1 MMQRYTN
8 LDYTPTIQPKSTL
21 LCDNR
26 HEYKVSFV
34 LSFQDKVVLLIFVYF
49 FNLMGRYGWN
59 IILCNPDQIFV
70 EYLDGEIEIVRS
82 DGRTGYGFVTDYLEL
97 MSTLYS
103 RHLKAVDE
111 ILKRML
117 GCNYEQIKRMRKLYE
132 SKLAVISL
140 NCAFG
145 GLENHPHCD
154 LSGNLS
160 FSAPDCPLRA
170 VCPFNGREKNNKEGL
185 YGCDPIYET
194 NLSQRQKEIATLLAE
209 TPLNTSEIARTVYL
223 DEGRVRNISSE
234 IYASLGV
241 KNRQEMVCFLRGKRL
256 L

>member
-8 LDYTPTIQPKSTL
+8 MDYTPTIQPNSTL

-26 HEYKVSFV
+26 HEYKVSFS
-34 LSFQDKVVLLIFVYF
+34 LFFQGKHVLLIFVYF
-49 FNLMGRYGWN
+49 LSLMSKYGWN

-97 MSTLYS
+97 MSTHYS
-103 RHLKAVDE
+103 RHLEAVDE

-117 GCNYEQIKRMRKLYE
+117 GCNYEQIRKIRRVYE
-132 SKLAVISL
+132 SKLAIVSI

-145 GLENHPHCD
+145 GLNKYPHCD

-160 FSAPDCPLRA
+160 FSVPNCPLRA
-170 VCPFNGREKNNKEGL
+170 VCPFNGEGKKNEEGR
-185 YGCDPIYET
+185 YGCNPIYET
-194 NLSQRQKEIATLLAE
+194 NLSQRQKEIATLLVE
-209 TPLNTSEIARTVYL
+209 TPLNTSEIAGTVYL
-223 DEGRVRNISSE
+223 DEGRIRNISSE

-241 KNRQEMVCFLRGKRL
+241 KNRQELVCFLRGKRL

>member
-1 MMQRYTN
+1 MQIYTN
-8 LDYTPTIQPKSTL
+8 LDYTPTIQPNSTL

-26 HEYKVSFV
+26 HEYKVSFS
-34 LSFQDKVVLLIFVYF
+34 LFFQCKHVLLIFVYF
-49 FNLMGRYGWN
+49 LNLMSRYGWN

-97 MSTLYS
+97 MSTHYS
-103 RHLKAVDE
+103 RHLEAVDE

-117 GCNYEQIKRMRKLYE
+117 GCNYEQIKRIRKLYE
-132 SKLAVISL
+132 SKLAAISI

-170 VCPFNGREKNNKEGL
+170 FCPFNGREKNNKEGL
-185 YGCDPIYET
+185 YGCNPIYKT
-194 NLSQRQKEIATLLAE
+194 NLSQRQKEIATLLVE
-209 TPLNTSEIARTVYL
+209 TPFNTSEIAGTVYL

-241 KNRQEMVCFLRGKRL
+241 KNRHELVCFLRGKRL

>member
-1 MMQRYTN
+1 MQRYTN
-8 LDYTPTIQPKSTL
+8 LDHTPTIQPNSIL

-26 HEYKVSFV
+26 HEYKVSFS
-34 LSFQDKVVLLIFVYF
+34 LFFQGKHVLLIFVYF
-49 FNLMGRYGWN
+49 FNFMSRYGWN
-59 IILCNPDQIFV
+59 IILCNPDQIFI
-70 EYLDGEIEIVRS
+70 EYLNGEIEIVRS
-82 DGRTGYGFVTDYLEL
+82 DGITGYGFVTGYLEQ
-97 MSTLYS
+97 MSAHYS
-103 RHLKAVDE
+103 RHLEAVDE

-132 SKLAVISL
+132 SKLAAISI

-145 GLENHPHCD
+145 GLDNYPNCD

-160 FSAPDCPLRA
+160 FSAPECPLRS
-170 VCPFNGREKNNKEGL
+170 VCPFNGKKKNNRDGL
-185 YGCDPIYET
+185 YGCNPIYET
-194 NLSQRQKEIATLLAE
+194 KLSQRQIEIASLLAE
-209 TPLNTSEIARTVYL
+209 TPLNTSEIAGTVYL

-241 KNRQEMVCFLRGKRL
+241 KSRQELVCFLRGKRL